1 MGVTLYCGMVIM
13 NMDKE
18 NTYMVVLVTAS
29 SQEEASNIA
38 KRLVEDCL
46 AACVNILPSIRSIY
60 RWQDKICDD
69 QETLLI
75 IKTEARKLKL
85 LMDRVKEMHSYDLPE
100 MIALPIVGGWEP
112 YLAWLG
118 KETANDCF

>member
-1 MGVTLYCGMVIM
+1 
-13 NMDKE
+13 MDSN

-29 SQEEASNIA
+29 SREEAANIA
-38 KRLVEDCL
+38 KSLVNDSL

-60 RWQDKICDD
+60 KWQGKICDD
-69 QETLLI
+69 SEALLI
-75 IKTEARKLKL
+75 IKTRARKLKL
-85 LMDRVKEMHSYDLPE
+85 LMDRVKEIHSYDLPE

-118 KETANDCF
+118 KEIAND